1 MAGGGEEV
9 INGER
14 RTNLFEPGRGYM
26 ELQYL
31 ILSASAGLKF
41 SS

>member
-14 RTNLFEPGRGYM
+14 KKNLFEPGRGYM
-26 ELQYL
+26 ELHYP